1 MRKVR
6 IKEIQPNGLSHRR
19 FVREKSIG
27 QGDHVLEQK
36 IALVT
41 GGSAGIGLAT
51 ARQLAARGTRVALV
65 ARTEKTL
72 RDAAQELG
80 GEAFVCDMNDLPSV
94 TALPARVIERMGAL
108 DIVVNNAGLHHRGP
122 LLSINPLALCDMI
135 TVNLAAPVVLC
146 RAAAPLIRK
155 PGSIVNVASLAG
167 MVPMRLQ
174 VTYGA
179 SKAGLRSFSRAL
191 RDELA
196 GSGVT
201 VSVVSP
207 GLVDTGFFGEEL
219 ERVADVTFS
228 QPMST
233 AEEVARAIVRCI
245 EEGTHE
251 IALPWLSGNCA
262 LWAISRPLSL
272 ASCARRWR
280 SAARVTSAPTSSV
293 SAPLA
298 DPTAEPAWRRLRAHQ
313 SSLAFMRPAPG
324 RRPANTMSPLIPQ
337 NHRVSVAQAA
347 PDVVVGSKRE
357 ELITSKCFPL
367 FPHKETFAA
376 SIVGSDSCQQQK
388 FSSWETQEHAAIVM
402 PSLIKSNA
410 SKPVDT
416 FLDKGVHPIR

>member
-6 IKEIQPNGLSHRR
+6 IEEIQPNALSHRR

-36 IALVT
+36 IALIT

-51 ARQLAARGTRVALV
+51 ARLLAARGTRVALV

-108 DIVVNNAGLHHRGP
+108 DIVVNNAGLHHRGR

-146 RAAAPLIRK
+146 
-155 PGSIVNVASLAG
+155 IVNVASLAG
-167 MVPMRLQ
+167 MVPMRFQ

-179 SKAGLRSFSRAL
+179 SKAGLRAFSRAL

-251 IALPWLSGNCA
+251 IALPWLSGKLCTLGYLSPA
-262 LWAISRPLSL
+262 L
-272 ASCARRWR
+272 
-280 SAARVTSAPTSSV
+280 T
-293 SAPLA
+293 
-298 DPTAEPAWRRLRAHQ
+298 RL
-313 SSLAFMRPAPG
+313 LRPA
-324 RRPANTMSPLIPQ
+324 ME
-337 NHRVSVAQAA
+337 
-347 PDVVVGSKRE
+347 KRGARNKRAYIE
-357 ELITSKCFPL
+357 RKRST
-367 FPHKETFAA
+367 
-376 SIVGSDSCQQQK
+376 
-388 FSSWETQEHAAIVM
+388 
-402 PSLIKSNA
+402 
-410 SKPVDT
+410 
-416 FLDKGVHPIR
+416 R

>member
-1 MRKVR
+1 VPESHICRFKSHTVQRTGQSVLRFTTRKAR
-6 IKEIQPNGLSHRR
+6 IEEIQPNALSHGR

-27 QGDHVLEQK
+27 QGYHVFEQK

-146 RAAAPLIRK
+146 RAAAPLMRK

-196 GSGVT
+196 GSGIT

-251 IALPWLSGNCA
+251 IALPWLSGKLCTLGYLSPA
-262 LWAISRPLSL
+262 L
-272 ASCARRWR
+272 
-280 SAARVTSAPTSSV
+280 T
-293 SAPLA
+293 
-298 DPTAEPAWRRLRAHQ
+298 RL
-313 SSLAFMRPAPG
+313 LRPA
-324 RRPANTMSPLIPQ
+324 ME
-337 NHRVSVAQAA
+337 
-347 PDVVVGSKRE
+347 KRGARNKRAYIE
-357 ELITSKCFPL
+357 RKRST
-367 FPHKETFAA
+367 
-376 SIVGSDSCQQQK
+376 
-388 FSSWETQEHAAIVM
+388 
-402 PSLIKSNA
+402 
-410 SKPVDT
+410 
-416 FLDKGVHPIR
+416 R